1 MRNTILTV
9 VITMLLPVTASA
21 QFYTITRETEI
32 NPASVKKTAVDAVY
46 KQERAIGT
54 TKTAG
59 NDTVLIAPAL
69 PNDRRLSD
77 RKGNKRMSPITTG
90 KKLND
95 SLPELTIPNLYK
107 EIKRN
112 GILYPKIVLAQAI
125 LETGWFRSP
134 LCRHRH
140 NLFGLTNPQTKTY
153 YEFDHWTESVKAY
166 YTKVQYKYKGG
177 NYLLWLRDI
186 GYAEDYNYIRKLIGV
201 LRILQGIH

>member
-21 QFYTITRETEI
+21 QFYTITREAEI
-32 NPASVKKTAVDAVY
+32 NPASLRKTAVDAVY
-46 KQERAIGT
+46 KQETAVGT
-54 TKTAG
+54 MKTAG
-59 NDTVLIAPAL
+59 NDTVLIAPAIQ
-69 PNDRRLSD
+69 NDSRPSD

-90 KKLND
+90 KKLNAG
-95 SLPELTIPNLYK
+95 LPELTIPNLYK

-125 LETGWFRSP
+125 LETGWFSSP
-134 LCRHRH
+134 LCRNRH

-153 YEFDHWTESVKAY
+153 YEFDHWTESVRAY
-166 YTKVQYKYKGG
+166 YTKVQYKYTGG

-186 GYAEDYNYIRKLIGV
+186 GYAEDKSYIQAVIRVLKL
-201 LRILQGIH
+201 L